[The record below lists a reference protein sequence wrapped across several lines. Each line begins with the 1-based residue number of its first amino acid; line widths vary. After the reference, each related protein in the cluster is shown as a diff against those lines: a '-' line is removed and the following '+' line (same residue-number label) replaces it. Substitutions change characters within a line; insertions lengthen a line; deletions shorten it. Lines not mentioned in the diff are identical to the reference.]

1 MQVTVTFR
9 HMEPSEPLRQYMVQK
24 IEKVKKYL
32 REPIDV
38 HCVLS
43 VEKFRHIADVTIN
56 SNGVT
61 IKGQEVTE
69 DMYSAIDL
77 VTSKIERQV
86 SRYKDRLKD
95 HKGEPPSNMLGLKVQ
110 ILSGEEP
117 RVVETENYFIKPMN
131 LDEAIMQMDL
141 LDNDFLVFRNSET
154 DRINVLYRRKD
165 GNYGL
170 IEPQG

>member
-9 HMEPSEPLRQYMVQK
+9 HMEPSEPLRQYVLQK

-56 SNGVT
+56 SNGAT

-69 DMYSAIDL
+69 DMYSAVDL

-86 SRYKDRLKD
+86 SKYKERLKD
-95 HKGEPPSNMLGLKVQ
+95 HKTEPASDLLPLKVQ
-110 ILSGEEP
+110 VLSGEEP
-117 RVVETENYFIKPMN
+117 KVIETENYFIKPMN
-131 LDEAIMQMDL
+131 LEEAIMQMDL
-141 LDNDFLVFRNSET
+141 LDNNFLVFRNSET
-154 DRINVLYRRKD
+154 GRINVIYRRKD

-170 IEPQG
+170 IEPRG